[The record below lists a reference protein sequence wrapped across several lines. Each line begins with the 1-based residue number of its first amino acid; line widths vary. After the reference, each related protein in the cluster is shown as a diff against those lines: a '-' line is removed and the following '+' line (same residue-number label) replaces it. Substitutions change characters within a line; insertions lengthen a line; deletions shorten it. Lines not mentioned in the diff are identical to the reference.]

1 MWSVGNVVFE
11 KALTIFKNDVN
22 IGSLSNKNEIEYIT
36 NVIIAEILKI
46 LKPKIGIKIKIDGF
60 NDIAID
66 KRNIF
71 WDVFKSKNKTKNNIE
86 IIKNSMFPLSS
97 E

>member
-36 NVIIAEILKI
+36 NVIVAEILKI

>member
-1 MWSVGNVVFE
+1 MCNVGNVVFE
-11 KALTIFKNDVN
+11 KELTIFENDVN

-36 NVIIAEILKI
+36 TVIIAEMLKT

-60 NDIAID
+60 NDVAMD

-71 WDVFKSKNKTKNNIE
+71 WDIFKSKNKTKNNIE
-86 IIKNSMFPLSS
+86 IIKNSMFPLSN